1 MRKVCIAIVI
11 TLSLTGTFAQKVPMS
26 QEMAATVMKVWPDS
40 STSVKWAYEQG
51 VFMKGI
57 EELWLQTGDKKYF
70 DYIQHYL
77 DHLIAEDGS
86 IKGYKEEDY
95 NIDNILLGR
104 EVLLLYQKK
113 GDAKYLKAL
122 QILRHQLQNQ
132 PRTNEG
138 GFWHKKR
145 YLYQMWLDGL
155 YMGEPFYAEYATA
168 FKEEKDFDD
177 IANQFIYMEH
187 HARDEK
193 TGLLYHGWDESKKER
208 WSDPITGL
216 SKNFWGRADGWYAM
230 ALVDV
235 LDKMPA
241 SHLKRKTLVAILNR
255 LAIAIANYQD
265 KSSGLWY
272 QVLDKATEKG
282 NYLEASA
289 SSMFVYALAKGV
301 RKGYLS
307 HKYGAIAEK
316 GYQGIINKF
325 IEIDSNGQMNLNGT
339 VSVAGLGGTPYRDGS
354 YQYYLSEKVVQND
367 AKGVG
372 AFLQAAIEMEKRI
385 AK

>member
-145 YLYQMWLDGL
+145 YLYQMW
-155 YMGEPFYAEYATA
+155 
-168 FKEEKDFDD
+168 
-177 IANQFIYMEH
+177 
-187 HARDEK
+187 
-193 TGLLYHGWDESKKER
+193 
-208 WSDPITGL
+208 
-216 SKNFWGRADGWYAM
+216 
-230 ALVDV
+230 
-235 LDKMPA
+235 
-241 SHLKRKTLVAILNR
+241 
-255 LAIAIANYQD
+255 
-265 KSSGLWY
+265 
-272 QVLDKATEKG
+272 
-282 NYLEASA
+282 
-289 SSMFVYALAKGV
+289 
-301 RKGYLS
+301 
-307 HKYGAIAEK
+307 
-316 GYQGIINKF
+316 
-325 IEIDSNGQMNLNGT
+325 
-339 VSVAGLGGTPYRDGS
+339 
-354 YQYYLSEKVVQND
+354 
-367 AKGVG
+367 
-372 AFLQAAIEMEKRI
+372 
-385 AK
+385 

>member
-1 MRKVCIAIVI
+1 MRKTSI
-11 TLSLTGTFAQKVPMS
+11 TLLFMLAVLLTNAQEIRWSERMAGTVI
-26 QEMAATVMKVWPDS
+26 KVWPDS
-40 STSVKWAYEQG
+40 ATHVKWAYEQG

-57 EELWLQTGDKKYF
+57 EEVWLQTGDQKYF
-70 DYIQHYL
+70 EYIQKYL
-77 DHLIAEDGS
+77 DNLIAADGT

-104 EVLLLYQKK
+104 QVLLLYQKL
-113 GDAKYLKAL
+113 GTTKYLKAIQL
-122 QILRHQLQNQ
+122 LRHQLQNQ

-145 YLYQMWLDGL
+145 YPYQMWLDGL

-177 IANQFIYMEH
+177 IANQFIYMEN
-187 HARDEK
+187 HARDIK
-193 TGLLYHGWDESKKER
+193 TGLLYHGWDESKKEK
-208 WSDPITGL
+208 WADPHTGL
-216 SKNFWGRADGWYAM
+216 SANFWGRADGWYAM

-235 LDKMPA
+235 LDKMPL
-241 SHLKRKTLVAILNR
+241 HHPKRKKIVAILNR
-255 LAIAIANYQD
+255 LAIAITNYQD
-265 KSSGLWY
+265 KQSGLWY
-272 QVLDKATEKG
+272 QVLDKGTEKG

-289 SSMFVYALAKGV
+289 SCMFVYALAKGV
-301 RKGYLS
+301 RKGYLPTS
-307 HKYGAIAEK
+307 FKTVAKK

-325 IEIDSNGQMNLNGT
+325 IETDATGQVNLNGT

-372 AFLQAAIEMEKRI
+372 AFIQAAVEMERK
-385 AK
+385 